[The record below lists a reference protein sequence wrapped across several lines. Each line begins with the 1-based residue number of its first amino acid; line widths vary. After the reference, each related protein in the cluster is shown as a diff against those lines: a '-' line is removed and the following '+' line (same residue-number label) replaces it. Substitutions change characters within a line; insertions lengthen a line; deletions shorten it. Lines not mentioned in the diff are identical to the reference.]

1 MQGARDEI
9 LALYRSAGLDKQA
22 SWKEG
27 EDHIALELEYMQ
39 VLITRTVDA
48 LRADEG
54 EEAYRLV
61 KCQLN
66 FMEDHLG
73 AWAPLLTA
81 QMRGFCKTKF
91 YEGLS
96 YMTDG
101 FLEVD
106 TALMEDMLSDDEDE
120 GEAAGAD
127 DAAAASQAGE

>member
-1 MQGARDEI
+1 
-9 LALYRSAGLDKQA
+9 
-22 SWKEG
+22 
-27 EDHIALELEYMQ
+27 MQ

-73 AWAPLLTA
+73 AWAPLLTE

-96 YMTDG
+96 WMTDG

-106 TALMEDMLSDDEDE
+106 TALMEDMLSDDDGEDE
-120 GEAAGAD
+120 DGAAGE
-127 DAAAASQAGE
+127 AAAASQDGE